1 MARARLA
8 THRRARV
15 PSVVRDRRRDRCAR
29 AMRAAVRRGDAR
41 AALRRRPPAVRPP
54 PLQIPRRPPTGQP
67 RQTPQQPG
75 RQCGERLRGGCGGPR
90 CQSLSPK
97 ARPPPIRRPRRR
109 AHYGNARAAGP
120 VAGAAGRRGHWAP
133 GARRWPPGDAAGR
146 RRRAQFMSAMPM
158 PMPMRVPPIAAT
170 PPRRHASAGWAARAA
185 PSSDGAGGGAGRA
198 GGEGRGRP
206 SGRGVRG
213 ALKGSNPCPRHRAR
227 GRPPWRNP
235 PP

>member
-29 AMRAAVRRGDAR
+29 AMRAAVRV
-41 AALRRRPPAVRPP
+41 RRCGGVRPP
-54 PLQIPRRPPTGQP
+54 SACRRCRYVGD
-67 RQTPQQPG
+67 R
-75 RQCGERLRGGCGGPR
+75 RRV
-90 CQSLSPK
+90 SHV
-97 ARPPPIRRPRRR
+97 RPRSSRV
-109 AHYGNARAAGP
+109 GNAASAFVAVAAAHDANPFHPKRARRRSVGPDAGRTMAMLAP
-120 VAGAAGRRGHWAP
+120 LAPLACAPGRRGHWPP

-146 RRRAQFMSAMPM
+146 RRRAQFMSAM